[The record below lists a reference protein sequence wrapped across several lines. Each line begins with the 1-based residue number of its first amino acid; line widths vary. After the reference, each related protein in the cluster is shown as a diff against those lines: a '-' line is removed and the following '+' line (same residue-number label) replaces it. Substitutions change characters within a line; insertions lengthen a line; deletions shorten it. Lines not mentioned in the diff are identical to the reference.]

1 MKDLFGIQVTVS
13 VNIINH
19 VMLVNI
25 LTIKTV
31 NAEKNWL
38 IN

>member
-1 MKDLFGIQVTVS
+1 MKDLFGIQVIVS